1 MFKNISCSKM
11 WEQENGLF
19 IFCYLQTEQSYK
31 RNPKA
36 LDQFQYCETN
46 SIPIAII
53 IGGSEIEMG
62 VVTLRIVGS
71 REEVCDPKYLVHVE
85 LFYIAVLMHG
95 IFHIN
100 SYVFIYNALPFK
112 IFSPFCLNLKKS
124 ILSLV
129 ACVYT
134 SQLYK

>member
-1 MFKNISCSKM
+1 M

-71 REEVCDPKYLVHVE
+71 REEVCDPKYLV
-85 LFYIAVLMHG
+85 VLYSCV
-95 IFHIN
+95 N
-100 SYVFIYNALPFK
+100 AWNLSYKL
-112 IFSPFCLNLKKS
+112 
-124 ILSLV
+124 LSVHL
-129 ACVYT
+129 
-134 SQLYK
+134 

>member
-1 MFKNISCSKM
+1 M
-11 WEQENGLF
+11 WEQEDGLF

-85 LFYIAVLMHG
+85 LFYIAVLMRG

-100 SYVFIYNALPFK
+100 S
-112 IFSPFCLNLKKS
+112 
-124 ILSLV
+124 
-129 ACVYT
+129 
-134 SQLYK
+134 